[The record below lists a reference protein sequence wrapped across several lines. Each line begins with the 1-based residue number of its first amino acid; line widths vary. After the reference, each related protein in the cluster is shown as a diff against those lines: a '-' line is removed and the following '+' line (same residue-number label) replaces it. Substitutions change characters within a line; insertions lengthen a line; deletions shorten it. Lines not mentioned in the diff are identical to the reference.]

1 MIPTEVLNRFYMQTL
16 DWYKEQHGDTLD
28 TEVTFYKTFLIVTDY
43 IPSKMMEAQLA
54 GETINEDYSA
64 VLQYRKEAREKINA
78 LESDVLSISSNDANL
93 SG

>member
-1 MIPTEVLNRFYMQTL
+1 MIPTEVLNRFSMQPL

-43 IPSKMMEAQLA
+43 VPSKMMEAQLA

-64 VLQYRKEAREKINA
+64 VLQYRKEARERINA
-78 LESDVLSISSNDANL
+78 LEKGESLL
-93 SG
+93 

>member
-43 IPSKMMEAQLA
+43 VPSKMMEAQLA
-54 GETINEDYSA
+54 GEAINEDYSA
-64 VLQYRKEAREKINA
+64 VLQYRKEAREAINA
-78 LESDVLSISSNDANL
+78 LREGGNDGQEA
-93 SG
+93 

>member
-1 MIPTEVLNRFYMQTL
+1 MQTL

-54 GETINEDYSA
+54 GEMLTEDYSA
-64 VLQYRKEAREKINA
+64 VLQYRKEAREEINRLKVEA
-78 LESDVLSISSNDANL
+78 AGLSVLTGA
-93 SG
+93 

>member
-43 IPSKMMEAQLA
+43 IPSKIMEAQLA
-54 GETINEDYSA
+54 GETVNEDYSA
-64 VLQYRKEAREKINA
+64 VLQYRKEVRERINA
-78 LESDVLSISSNDANL
+78 LKEGEVA
-93 SG
+93 

>member
-1 MIPTEVLNRFYMQTL
+1 MPPTTKIRGQEQSV
-16 DWYKEQHGDTLD
+16 WYKEQHGDTLD

-78 LESDVLSISSNDANL
+78 LESGILSGSSSDANL

>member
-1 MIPTEVLNRFYMQTL
+1 MQTL

-54 GETINEDYSA
+54 GETVNEDYSA
-64 VLQYRKEAREKINA
+64 VLQYRKEVRERINA
-78 LESDVLSISSNDANL
+78 LKEGENL
-93 SG
+93 V

>member
-43 IPSKMMEAQLA
+43 VPSKMMEAQLA
-54 GETINEDYSA
+54 GETVNEDYSA

-78 LESDVLSISSNDANL
+78 LRGCGNDGKEA
-93 SG
+93 